1 MTFRVLTDLQADV
14 LKILFAEGIGELG
27 YYLTGGTAL
36 SEFYLQHRYS
46 DDLDLFT
53 REKRS
58 LKRDYEDLFKLLINH
73 NLQIISAEI
82 ADGFIRFFVS
92 PSDNTME
99 QLKIEFA
106 RDVPVMISP
115 AKIYEKVIVDSFED
129 IAVNKIGCI
138 LNREPPE
145 PKDFVDLFFVLEES
159 NYSVDYLLN
168 RAKEKEGTLDN
179 EYGILL
185 FATNLLRVED
195 FQFLPRMIKPLSI
208 EVLKS
213 RLTPIAHDIL
223 NRLRPNKKI

>member
-1 MTFRVLTDLQADV
+1 MEFRVLTDFQADI
-14 LKILFAEGIGELG
+14 LNILFEEGIGELS

-46 DDLDLFT
+46 DDLDFFT

-58 LKRDYEDLFKLLINH
+58 LKEDYEIFLKIFSNH
-73 NLQIISAEI
+73 GVEIVSAE
-82 ADGFIRFFVS
+82 ASNEYARFFIS
-92 PSDNTME
+92 PARRPRE

-106 RDVPVMISP
+106 RDVPAMISP
-115 AKIYEKVIVDSFED
+115 TNKHERIIVDSFED
-129 IAVNKIGCI
+129 IAANKICAI

-145 PKDFVDLFFVLEES
+145 PKDFVDLFFILEGS
-159 NYSVDYLLN
+159 KYSVDYLIN

-179 EYGILL
+179 EYGILQ

-195 FQFLPRMIKPLSI
+195 CQFLPRMIKPLSI

-213 RLTPIAHDIL
+213 RLVPIAHEL
-223 NRLRPNKKI
+223 LYRFRPQKT

>member
-1 MTFRVLTDLQADV
+1 MKYRVLTNLQAYV
-14 LKILFAEGIGELG
+14 LKSLFAEGIGELG

-53 REKRS
+53 REERS
-58 LKRDYEDLFKLLINH
+58 LKDDYVTLSELLVNKS
-73 NLQIISAEI
+73 LQVISSET
-82 ADGFIRFFVS
+82 GEEFVRFFVS
-92 PSDNTME
+92 PSDRPIE

-106 RDVPVMISP
+106 RDIPVMLSP
-115 AKIYEKVIVDSFED
+115 PKIYEKIVVDSFED

-145 PKDFVDLFFVLEES
+145 PKDFVDLYFILEES
-159 NYSVDYLLN
+159 KYSVDYLLN

-179 EYGILL
+179 EYGILQ
-185 FATNLLRVED
+185 FAANLLRVEE
-195 FQFLPRMIKPLSI
+195 FKFLPRMIKSLSI

-213 RLTPIAHDIL
+213 GLIPIASEML